1 MKFLQGVHYRLLSYK
16 THKGLDDRFA
26 QAYMERYQSS
36 GNYRHH
42 HTGQSSKYP
51 LDETIP
57 DMRSQGFRHV
67 YGFNQWG
74 HPTIHKDASAKEKHE
89 SFELEFKNPMNTIES
104 IAVKAG
110 KSHDTGLPWMYW
122 TMVADREPENDDYRR
137 FVKGPDVKERHPFW
151 RMQPVP
157 EKEKYLTPPHPHF
170 KFERYPPR
178 LMVFTVQIVMS
189 FCSQRAEHF
198 IGNHKKRTVGNIRGR
213 H

>member
-1 MKFLQGVHYRLLSYK
+1 MIVSCGQARVKIKRLKIKISMHDLYFGYDRDIK

-74 HPTIHKDASAKEKHE
+74 QPTIHKDASAKEKHE
-89 SFELEFKNPMNTIES
+89 SFELEFTNPMNTIES

-122 TMVADREPENDDYRR
+122 TMVADRERENDDYRR

-178 LMVFTVQIVMS
+178 LMVFMS
-189 FCSQRAEHF
+189 YQMSHLA
-198 IGNHKKRTVGNIRGR
+198 
-213 H
+213 